1 MEESRK
7 LTNVLGGRL
16 KEAEKSFVNHAED
29 RSKPNSSPEKP
40 GDEPIPLKSWIAVL
54 GAALGAFMA
63 VLDIQ
68 IVNSSLQDIQGAIGA
83 TLDEGTWVATSY
95 LVAEI
100 ITIPLT
106 AYLSRVFSTRLYVV
120 VNACLFVIFSMCC
133 AFAWD
138 LNSMIVFRAL
148 QGFTGGTLI
157 PMSLTIILTSLP
169 PSKRTI
175 GMAIFAITATF
186 APSIGP
192 AIGGWLTDTFNWRY
206 IFYLNLVPGIVLI
219 FLMLYSLPREKMKLG
234 LLKEGDWLGI
244 FTMALG
250 LGCLEVVLEEGNRKD
265 WFGSSMIVN
274 LTIVTIISLAILI
287 WHELHTKKPLLQ
299 LKLLTNRNFGLGSVA
314 NVALGVGLYG
324 SIYLMPTYLA
334 QMQGYSPLQ
343 IGEVLVWLGL
353 PQLLIIPFVPK
364 LMQKFDPRLLL
375 GVGLFLFSI
384 SSLMSSSMT
393 NLSAGPEFIISNLVR
408 AMGQPLIM
416 VPLSTLT
423 TGDIKPQ
430 DAAPASSLFNMM
442 RNLGG
447 SIGVAMV
454 STFVTQREQLH
465 STRIG
470 EAINMTV
477 PAVQERLNQYTQMF
491 ITKGADQTLAL
502 QEATKL
508 VDRIVR
514 RESFIQAYNDAFLL
528 LSVVV
533 MLSVV
538 AVVFLKKTASTGG
551 APAH

>member
-1 MEESRK
+1 MSNAKHTSENADDDKAASEQSSVVEEK
-7 LTNVLGGRL
+7 
-16 KEAEKSFVNHAED
+16 
-29 RSKPNSSPEKP
+29 
-40 GDEPIPLKSWIAVL
+40 IPLKNWVAVL

-106 AYLSRVFSTRLYVV
+106 AYLSRVFSTRWYVV
-120 VNACLFVIFSMCC
+120 TNALLFVIFSMCC

-138 LNSMIVFRAL
+138 LNSMIIFRAL

-169 PSKRTI
+169 QSKRTI

-192 AIGGWLTDTFNWRY
+192 AIGGWLTDTFNWRF
-206 IFYLNLVPGIVLI
+206 IFYLNLVPGLMLI
-219 FLMLYSLPREKMKLG
+219 GLMLYSLPKEKLNLG
-234 LLKEGDWLGI
+234 LLKQGDWLGI
-244 FTMALG
+244 LTMAVG

-265 WFGSSMIVN
+265 WFGSPLIVN
-274 LTIVTIISLAILI
+274 LAIIAALSLTILI
-287 WHELHTKKPLLQ
+287 WHELRTKYPLLH
-299 LKLLTNRNFGLGSVA
+299 LRLLANRNFGLGSVA

-324 SIYLMPTYLA
+324 SIYLLPTYLA
-334 QMQGYSPLQ
+334 QIQLYSPLQ

-364 LMQKFDPRLLL
+364 LMQKFDSRVLL
-375 GVGLFLFSI
+375 GIGLVVFAFS
-384 SSLMSSSMT
+384 SYMSSSMT
-393 NLSAGPEFIISNLVR
+393 HDTAGPQFIISNLVR

-423 TGDIKPQ
+423 TGDIKAE

-447 SIGVAMV
+447 SVGVAMV

-465 STRIG
+465 SNRIG
-470 EAINMTV
+470 EAIHLAA

-491 ITKGADQTLAL
+491 MSRGADPVLAA

-508 VDRIVR
+508 LDRVVR
-514 RESFIQAYNDAFLL
+514 RESYIQAYNDAFLL
-528 LSVVV
+528 LAVVV
-533 MLSVV
+533 VSSVI
-538 AVVFLKKTASTGG
+538 AVMFLKRTSGTGG
-551 APAH
+551 AGAH

>member
-1 MEESRK
+1 MSNAKHTSENADDDKAASEQSSVVEEK
-7 LTNVLGGRL
+7 
-16 KEAEKSFVNHAED
+16 
-29 RSKPNSSPEKP
+29 
-40 GDEPIPLKSWIAVL
+40 IPLKNWVAVL

-106 AYLSRVFSTRLYVV
+106 AYLSRVFSTRWYVV
-120 VNACLFVIFSMCC
+120 TNALLFVIFSMCC

-138 LNSMIVFRAL
+138 LNSMIIFRAL

-169 PSKRTI
+169 QSKRTI

-192 AIGGWLTDTFNWRY
+192 AIGGWLTDTFNWRF
-206 IFYLNLVPGIVLI
+206 IFYLNLVPGLMLI
-219 FLMLYSLPREKMKLG
+219 GLMLYSLPKEKLNLG
-234 LLKEGDWLGI
+234 LLKQGDWLGI
-244 FTMALG
+244 LTMAVG

-265 WFGSSMIVN
+265 WFGSPLIVN
-274 LTIVTIISLAILI
+274 LAIIAALSLTILI
-287 WHELHTKKPLLQ
+287 WHELRTKYPLLH
-299 LKLLTNRNFGLGSVA
+299 LRLLANRNFGLGSVA

-324 SIYLMPTYLA
+324 SIYLLPTYLA
-334 QMQGYSPLQ
+334 QIQLYSPLQ

-364 LMQKFDPRLLL
+364 LMQKFDSRVLL
-375 GVGLFLFSI
+375 GIGLVVFAFS
-384 SSLMSSSMT
+384 SYMSSSMT
-393 NLSAGPEFIISNLVR
+393 HDTAGPQFIISNLVR

-423 TGDIKPQ
+423 TGDIKAE

-447 SIGVAMV
+447 SVGVAMV

-465 STRIG
+465 SNRIG
-470 EAINMTV
+470 EAIHLAA

-491 ITKGADQTLAL
+491 MSRGADPVLAA

-508 VDRIVR
+508 LDRVVR
-514 RESFIQAYNDAFLL
+514 RESYIQAYNDAFLL
-528 LSVVV
+528 LAVVV
-533 MLSVV
+533 VSSVI
-538 AVVFLKKTASTGG
+538 AVMFLKKTSGTGG
-551 APAH
+551 AGAH

>member
-1 MEESRK
+1 MNKIEDAPQNNSPPD
-7 LTNVLGGRL
+7 
-16 KEAEKSFVNHAED
+16 KS
-29 RSKPNSSPEKP
+29 
-40 GDEPIPLKSWIAVL
+40 GDEHIPLKSWVAVI

-68 IVNSSLQDIQGAIGA
+68 IVNSSLQDIQGALGA

-120 VNACLFVIFSMCC
+120 VNAFLFVIFSMCC

-157 PMSLTIILTSLP
+157 PMSLTIIMTSLP
-169 PSKRTI
+169 ISKRTI

-206 IFYLNLVPGIVLI
+206 IFYLNLIPGIVLI
-219 FLMLYSLPREKMKLG
+219 LLMLYSLPKEKPNLS

-265 WFGSSMIVN
+265 WFGSPLIVN
-274 LTIVTIISLAILI
+274 LSIVTVVSLSILI
-287 WHELHTKKPLLQ
+287 WHELSTKQPLLQ
-299 LKLLTNRNFGLGSVA
+299 LKLLANRNFGLGSVA
-314 NVALGVGLYG
+314 NVALGIGLYG

-353 PQLLIIPFVPK
+353 PQLLLIPFVPK
-364 LMQKFDPRLLL
+364 LMQKVDPRVLLAI
-375 GVGLFLFSI
+375 GLVLFAS

-393 NLSAGPEFIISNLVR
+393 NLSAGPEFIVSNLVR

-423 TGDIKPQ
+423 TGDIQPK
-430 DAAPASSLFNMM
+430 DAASASSLFNMM

-465 STRIG
+465 SSRIG
-470 EAINMTV
+470 EAVNMAV
-477 PAVQERLNQYTQMF
+477 PAVQERLNQLTQMF
-491 ITKGADQTLAL
+491 VSRGSDPVLAM
-502 QEATKL
+502 QEATKML
-508 VDRIVR
+508 DRIVR
-514 RESFIQAYNDAFLL
+514 RESYIQAYNDAFLL
-528 LSVVV
+528 LSAVV
-533 MLSVV
+533 LASVI
-538 AVVFLKKTASTGG
+538 AVVFLKKTTSSSGG
-551 APAH
+551 AGAH

>member
-1 MEESRK
+1 MS
-7 LTNVLGGRL
+7 
-16 KEAEKSFVNHAED
+16 HAED
-29 RSKPNSSPEKP
+29 KSNSSEKSNNSDISNDTQKSS
-40 GDEPIPLKSWIAVL
+40 GSKGEVKIPFKSWVAVL

-120 VNACLFVIFSMCC
+120 VNAFLFVIFSMCC

-206 IFYLNLVPGIVLI
+206 IFYLNLIPGLVLI
-219 FLMLYSLPREKMKLG
+219 GLMLYSLPKEKMNLS
-234 LLKEGDWLGI
+234 LLKQGDWLGM

-265 WFGSSMIVN
+265 WFGSPMIVN
-274 LTIVTIISLAILI
+274 LAIVAVVSLTILI
-287 WHELHTKKPLLQ
+287 WHELRTKYPLLH
-299 LKLLTNRNFGLGSVA
+299 LRLLSNRNFGLGSIA

-324 SIYLMPTYLA
+324 SIYLLPTYLA
-334 QMQGYSPLQ
+334 QIQAYSPLQ

-364 LMQKFDPRLLL
+364 LMQKFDPRVLL
-375 GVGLFLFSI
+375 GCGLVLFAF
-384 SSLMSSSMT
+384 SSFMSSSMT
-393 NLSAGPEFIISNLVR
+393 YLSAGPEFMLSNLVR

-423 TGDIKPQ
+423 TGDIKAE

-465 STRIG
+465 SSRIG
-470 EAINMTV
+470 EAITLTA
-477 PAVQERLNQYTQMF
+477 PAVQERINQYTQLF
-491 ITKGADQTLAL
+491 ISRGADPVLAG
-502 QEATKL
+502 QEAIKML
-508 VDRIVR
+508 DRVVR
-514 RESFIQAYNDAFLL
+514 RESYVQAYNDAFLL

-533 MLSVV
+533 LLSVI
-538 AVVFLKKTASTGG
+538 AVLFLKKTSGTGG
-551 APAH
+551 AGAH

>member
-1 MEESRK
+1 MSHSE
-7 LTNVLGGRL
+7 
-16 KEAEKSFVNHAED
+16 EKSKSAKDAKAGGSEEV
-29 RSKPNSSPEKP
+29 K
-40 GDEPIPLKSWIAVL
+40 IPFKSWVAVL

-106 AYLSRVFSTRLYVV
+106 AYLSRVFTTRWYVV
-120 VNACLFVIFSMCC
+120 VNAFLFVIFSMCC

-169 PSKRTI
+169 ASKRTI
-175 GMAIFAITATF
+175 GMAIFAVTATF

-219 FLMLYSLPREKMKLG
+219 ALMLYALPKEKLNLS
-234 LLKEGDWLGI
+234 LLKQGDWLGM
-244 FTMALG
+244 FTMAVG

-265 WFGSSMIVN
+265 WFGSPMIVN
-274 LTIVTIISLAILI
+274 LAIVATVSLSVLI
-287 WHELHTKKPLLQ
+287 WHELRTKYPLLH
-299 LKLLTNRNFGLGSVA
+299 LRLLTNRNFGLGSVA

-324 SIYLMPTYLA
+324 SIYLLPTYLA
-334 QMQGYSPLQ
+334 QIQAYSPLQ

-364 LMQKFDPRLLL
+364 LMQRFDPRILL
-375 GVGLFLFSI
+375 GMGLTIFAFSSFL
-384 SSLMSSSMT
+384 SSSMT
-393 NLSAGPEFIISNLVR
+393 HDTAGPQFLISNLVR

-423 TGDIKPQ
+423 TGDISPEE
-430 DAAPASSLFNMM
+430 AAPASSLFNMM

-465 STRIG
+465 SSRIG
-470 EAINMTV
+470 EAIHLTAPV
-477 PAVQERLNQYTQMF
+477 VQERINQYTQMF
-491 ITKGADQTLAL
+491 INRGADPVLAA
-502 QEATKL
+502 QEATKML
-508 VDRIVR
+508 DRIVR
-514 RESFIQAYNDAFLL
+514 RESYIQAYNDAFLL
-528 LSVVV
+528 LSLVVIA
-533 MLSVV
+533 SVIAV
-538 AVVFLKKTASTGG
+538 AFLKKTSGTGG
-551 APAH
+551 AGAH

>member
-1 MEESRK
+1 MSKQEEHQPK
-7 LTNVLGGRL
+7 TPPDAGG
-16 KEAEKSFVNHAED
+16 D
-29 RSKPNSSPEKP
+29 R
-40 GDEPIPLKSWIAVL
+40 IPLKNWIAVL

-120 VNACLFVIFSMCC
+120 VNATLFVIFSMCC

-138 LNSMIVFRAL
+138 LHSMIVFRAL

-169 PSKRTI
+169 ASKRTI

-206 IFYLNLVPGIVLI
+206 IFYLNLIPGIVLI
-219 FLMLYSLPREKMKLG
+219 FLMLYSLPREKMKLE
-234 LLKEGDWLGI
+234 LLKEGDWLGM
-244 FTMALG
+244 FTMAVG
-250 LGCLEVVLEEGNRKD
+250 LGSLQVVLEEGNRKD
-265 WFGSSMIVN
+265 WFGSELIVN
-274 LTIVTIISLAILI
+274 LAIVSLISLSVFI
-287 WHELHTKKPLLQ
+287 WHELKTKKPLLH
-299 LKLLTNRNFGLGSVA
+299 LRLLSNRNFGLGSIA

-343 IGEVLVWLGL
+343 IGQVLVWLGL

-375 GVGLFLFSI
+375 GVGLVLFAA
-384 SSLMSSSMT
+384 SSLLSSSMT
-393 NLSAGPEFIISNLVR
+393 NLSSGPEFLLSNLVR
-408 AMGQPLIM
+408 ALGQPLIM

-423 TGDIKPQ
+423 TGDINPEE
-430 DAAPASSLFNMM
+430 AAPASSLFNMM

-447 SIGVAMV
+447 SVGVAMA
-454 STFVTQREQLH
+454 STFLTRREQLH
-465 STRIG
+465 SSRIG
-470 EAINMTV
+470 EAVSMV
-477 PAVQERLNQYTQMF
+477 SPVVQERLNQLTQMF
-491 ITKGADQTLAL
+491 TIKGADPTLAL
-502 QEATKL
+502 QEATKML
-508 VDRIVR
+508 DRIVR
-514 RESFIQAYNDAFLL
+514 RESYVQAYNDAFLMLSFVVL
-528 LSVVV
+528 LSVI
-533 MLSVV
+533 
-538 AVVFLKKTASTGG
+538 AVVFLKKTASTGD
-551 APAH
+551 AVAH

>member
-1 MEESRK
+1 MDLPANK
-7 LTNVLGGRL
+7 IAQV
-16 KEAEKSFVNHAED
+16 EKQPPDANEQ
-29 RSKPNSSPEKP
+29 
-40 GDEPIPLKSWIAVL
+40 IPLKSWIAVL

-106 AYLSRVFSTRLYVV
+106 AYFSRVFSTRLYVV
-120 VNACLFVIFSMCC
+120 TNAFLFVIFSMCC

-138 LNSMIVFRAL
+138 LHSMIAFRAL

-169 PSKRTI
+169 KSKRTI
-175 GMAIFAITATF
+175 GMAIFAVTATF

-206 IFYLNLVPGIVLI
+206 IFYLNLIPGIVLI
-219 FLMLYSLPREKMKLG
+219 ALMLFSLPKEKLQLN
-234 LLKEGDWLGI
+234 LLKEGDWIGI
-244 FTMALG
+244 ITMAIG

-265 WFGSSMIVN
+265 WFGSPMIVN
-274 LTIVTIISLAILI
+274 LTIVTVVSMTLLI
-287 WHELHTKKPLLQ
+287 WHELRTKKPLLK
-299 LKLLTNRNFGLGSVA
+299 LRLLTNRNFGLGSIA
-314 NVALGVGLYG
+314 NVALGIGLYG
-324 SIYLMPTYLA
+324 SIYLLPTYLA

-343 IGEVLVWLGL
+343 IGSVLVWLGL
-353 PQLLIIPFVPK
+353 PQLLLIPFVPK
-364 LMQKFDPRLLL
+364 LMQRFDPRWLLAI
-375 GVGLFLFSI
+375 GLILFAF

-393 NLSAGPEFIISNLVR
+393 YLTSGPQFLISNLVR

-423 TGDIKPQ
+423 TGDIPQ
-430 DAAPASSLFNMM
+430 EEAAPASSLFNMM

-465 STRIG
+465 SSRIG
-470 EAINMTV
+470 EAVTMTAT
-477 PAVQERLNQYTQMF
+477 AVQDRLNQYTQLF
-491 ITKGADQTLAL
+491 INRGADSALAM
-502 QEATKL
+502 QEATKML
-508 VDRIVR
+508 DRLVR
-514 RESFIQAYNDAFLL
+514 REAYIQAYNDAFFLL
-528 LSVVV
+528 AIVIGVSVFAV
-533 MLSVV
+533 M
-538 AVVFLKKTASTGG
+538 FLKRTASQGESH
-551 APAH
+551 AH

>member
-1 MEESRK
+1 MNNTSEPQIEPSPP
-7 LTNVLGGRL
+7 V
-16 KEAEKSFVNHAED
+16 VED
-29 RSKPNSSPEKP
+29 K
-40 GDEPIPLKSWIAVL
+40 IPLKNWIAVL

-83 TLDEGTWVATSY
+83 TLDEGTWIATSY

-106 AYLSRVFSTRLYVV
+106 AYLSRVFTTRLYVV
-120 VNACLFVIFSMCC
+120 VNAFLFVIFSVSC

-169 PSKRTI
+169 ASKRTI
-175 GMAIFAITATF
+175 GMAIFAVTATF

-206 IFYLNLVPGIVLI
+206 IFYLNLAPGLVLI
-219 FLMLYSLPREKMKLG
+219 GLMMYSLPKEKMRLD
-234 LLKEGDWLGI
+234 LLKQGDWLGI

-265 WFGSSMIVN
+265 WFGSSLIVN
-274 LTIVTIISLAILI
+274 LAIVAVLSLGFMI
-287 WHELHTKKPLLQ
+287 WHELRTKYPILHLRLLAD
-299 LKLLTNRNFGLGSVA
+299 RNFGLGSVA
-314 NVALGVGLYG
+314 NVALGFGLYG
-324 SIYLMPTYLA
+324 SIYLLPTYLA
-334 QMQGYSPLQ
+334 QIQLYSPLQ
-343 IGEVLVWLGL
+343 IGEVLIWLGL

-364 LMQKFDPRLLL
+364 LMEKYDARILL
-375 GVGLFLFSI
+375 GCGLMLFAL
-384 SSLMSSSMT
+384 SSFMSSNMT
-393 NLSAGPEFIISNLVR
+393 FLTAGPEFLISNLVR

-423 TGDIKPQ
+423 TGGVSKEE
-430 DAAPASSLFNMM
+430 AASASSLFNMM

-454 STFVTQREQLH
+454 STFVTRREQLH
-465 STRIG
+465 SLRIG
-470 EAINMTV
+470 EAINMAA
-477 PAVQERLNQYTQMF
+477 PAVQERINAYTQMF
-491 ITKGADQTLAL
+491 ITRGADPVLAL
-502 QEATKL
+502 QQATKML
-508 VDRIVR
+508 DRIVR

-528 LSVVV
+528 LAIIVMTSVI
-533 MLSVV
+533 
-538 AVVFLKKTASTGG
+538 AVVFLKKATGTG
-551 APAH
+551 DAVAH

>member
-1 MEESRK
+1 M
-7 LTNVLGGRL
+7 NQ
-16 KEAEKSFVNHAED
+16 AED

-40 GDEPIPLKSWIAVL
+40 GDEPIPLKNWIAVL

-106 AYLSRVFSTRLYVV
+106 AYLSRVFSTRWYVV

-219 FLMLYSLPREKMKLG
+219 FLMLYSLPKEKMNLQ

-265 WFGSSMIVN
+265 WFGSPMIVN
-274 LTIVTIISLAILI
+274 LTIITVISLSIML
-287 WHELHTKKPLLQ
+287 WHELRTKNPLLH
-299 LKLLTNRNFGLGSVA
+299 LRLLTNRNFGLGSVA

-334 QMQGYSPLQ
+334 QMQSYSPLQ

-353 PQLLIIPFVPK
+353 PQLFIIPFVPK

-375 GVGLFLFSI
+375 GVGLVLFSA

-393 NLSAGPEFIISNLVR
+393 NLSSGPEFIISNLVR

-430 DAAPASSLFNMM
+430 EAASASSLFNMM

-465 STRIG
+465 SSRIG
-470 EAINMTV
+470 EAITLGS
-477 PAVQERLNQYTQMF
+477 PEVQNRLNSLTQMF
-491 ITKGADQTLAL
+491 ISKGADSTLAL
-502 QEATKL
+502 QEATKML
-508 VDRIVR
+508 DRIVR

-551 APAH
+551 AGAH

>member
-1 MEESRK
+1 MSNAKHTSENADDDKAASEQSSVVEEK
-7 LTNVLGGRL
+7 
-16 KEAEKSFVNHAED
+16 
-29 RSKPNSSPEKP
+29 
-40 GDEPIPLKSWIAVL
+40 IPLKNWVAVL

-106 AYLSRVFSTRLYVV
+106 AYLSRVFSTRWYVV
-120 VNACLFVIFSMCC
+120 TNALLFVIFSMCC

-138 LNSMIVFRAL
+138 LNSMIIFRAL

-169 PSKRTI
+169 QSKRTI

-192 AIGGWLTDTFNWRY
+192 AIGGWLTDTFNWRF
-206 IFYLNLVPGIVLI
+206 IFYLNLVPGLMLI
-219 FLMLYSLPREKMKLG
+219 GLMLYSLPKEKLNLG
-234 LLKEGDWLGI
+234 LLKQGDWLGI
-244 FTMALG
+244 LTMAVG

-265 WFGSSMIVN
+265 WFGSPLIVN
-274 LTIVTIISLAILI
+274 LAIIAALSLTILI
-287 WHELHTKKPLLQ
+287 WHELRTKYPLLH
-299 LKLLTNRNFGLGSVA
+299 LRLLANRNFGLGSVA

-324 SIYLMPTYLA
+324 SIYLLPTYLA
-334 QMQGYSPLQ
+334 QIQLYSPLQ

-364 LMQKFDPRLLL
+364 LMQKFDSCVLL
-375 GVGLFLFSI
+375 GIGLVVFAFS
-384 SSLMSSSMT
+384 SYMSSSMT
-393 NLSAGPEFIISNLVR
+393 HDTAGPQFIISNLVR

-423 TGDIKPQ
+423 TGDIKAE

-447 SIGVAMV
+447 SVGVAMV

-465 STRIG
+465 SNRIG
-470 EAINMTV
+470 EAIHLAA

-491 ITKGADQTLAL
+491 MSRGADPVLAA

-508 VDRIVR
+508 LDRVVR
-514 RESFIQAYNDAFLL
+514 RESYIQAYNDAFLL
-528 LSVVV
+528 LAVVV
-533 MLSVV
+533 VSSVI
-538 AVVFLKKTASTGG
+538 AVMFLKKTSGTGG
-551 APAH
+551 AGAH